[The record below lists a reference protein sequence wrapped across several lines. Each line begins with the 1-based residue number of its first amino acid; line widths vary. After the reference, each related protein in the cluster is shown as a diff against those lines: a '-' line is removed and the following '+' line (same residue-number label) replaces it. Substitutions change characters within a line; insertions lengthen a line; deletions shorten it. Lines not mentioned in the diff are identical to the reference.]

1 MLISCADGDASM
13 IPNIDHHTDQ
23 NGAANRLALL
33 AKRPLILI
41 TGACRGIGLRC
52 AEALAGRGAELI
64 LCDID
69 ASGLEEVAD
78 RLAGEK
84 LLCDVASEESVSS
97 LADRVIERFSSIDMV
112 INAAG
117 GGYARTLGMYR
128 VSRALMP
135 ALGRGVNK
143 LLVNVPPSPRDSE
156 EPAFP
161 YASSRLAFHRLSSA
175 LAFEARGTPISV
187 YIACPAKRRLMPV
200 APDPN
205 AGSWTES
212 CDIRQPSNNDLNAL
226 AWQIASLLDEHRDM
240 KRQIS

>member
-1 MLISCADGDASM
+1 M
-13 IPNIDHHTDQ
+13 IANIDHHTDQ
-23 NGAANRLALL
+23 NGAAHRLALQG
-33 AKRPLILI
+33 KRPLILI

-52 AEALAGRGAELI
+52 AEALAGRGAELL

-69 ASGLEEVAD
+69 ATSLEEVAD
-78 RLAGEK
+78 RLGTGEK
-84 LLCDVASEESVSS
+84 WLCDVASEESVSS
-97 LADRVIERFSSIDMV
+97 LADRVTERFSSMDMV

-128 VSRALMP
+128 VSRALLP
-135 ALGRGVNK
+135 ALGRGTNK
-143 LLVNVPPSPRDSE
+143 LLVNVPPSPRDSD

-187 YIACPAKRRLMPV
+187 YIACPAKHRLMPV

-212 CDIRQPSNNDLNAL
+212 CDLRQPSDNDLTAL
-226 AWQIASLLDEHRDM
+226 AWQVAALLDEHRDM